1 MLLVY
6 PAMISLDIRRRT
18 AMRSDILCC
27 MIPGAGHVPPIA
39 RGRLLLP
46 REPRKAVTRALPP
59 DRLHTVTG
67 LVDKEKVPQ
76 TNLIIINIR

>member
-1 MLLVY
+1 MLLVF

-46 REPRKAVTRALPP
+46 QEPRKAITRALPP

-67 LVDKEKVPQ
+67 LVDKEKVCHG
-76 TNLIIINIR
+76 NLLATKIR